1 VTAYCH
7 YDSWHESMP
16 NDEIYREE
24 HQRKD
29 TGDLQCSGTIVI
41 RIYFCEDFLK
51 ASQSSIY
58 HGLYIQMT
66 LGWEDIKSMI
76 TSP

>member
-1 VTAYCH
+1 
-7 YDSWHESMP
+7 MP

-66 LGWEDIKSMI
+66 LGWEDIKKHDYI
-76 TSP
+76 TIVSNVLE